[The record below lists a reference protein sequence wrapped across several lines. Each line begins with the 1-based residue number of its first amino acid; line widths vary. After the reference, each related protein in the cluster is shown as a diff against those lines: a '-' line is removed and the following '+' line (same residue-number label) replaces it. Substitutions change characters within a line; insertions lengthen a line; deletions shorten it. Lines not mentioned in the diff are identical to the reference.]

1 MNTTH
6 LKYFLEVADAANITH
21 AAEKLYISQQALS
34 NQIQKLEKSLGVMLF
49 ERKPALTLTYAGSR
63 LYAYAKE
70 MLEREAALQKELEEI
85 GEGVRGSVTVG
96 ISYTRG
102 RVFLPLVLPE
112 FHENFPNVEIKLHEG
127 NSAQLK
133 EELENGTVDI
143 VIAADRFSKA
153 EFETEALMTERL
165 YWCGNPQF
173 MESVKKGN
181 LSDIPFVLMIKENRI
196 RMIIDSLF
204 ARQGITPNI
213 VTESDNIET
222 VLSLAAEGM
231 GVTVYPAQFLENR
244 KKTVGENDS
253 LCYHPVGDST
263 TDTVLVAAWKKGRY
277 MSRFERAFIDICR
290 KKAGK

>member
-34 NQIQKLEKSLGVMLF
+34 NQIQKLENSLGVKLF
-49 ERKPALTLTYAGSR
+49 ERKPTLTLTYAGSR
-63 LYAYAKE
+63 LYTYAKDI
-70 MLEREAALQKELEEI
+70 LEREAALQKELEEI
-85 GEGVRGSVTVG
+85 GEGERGSVTIG

-102 RVFLPLVLPE
+102 RVFLPLILPE
-112 FHENFPNVEIKLHEG
+112 FHTRFPNVELKLHEG

-153 EFETEALMTERL
+153 EFETEALMTEQL
-165 YWCGNPQF
+165 YWCGKPQF
-173 MESVKKGN
+173 MDAVRKGEF
-181 LSDIPFVLMIKENRI
+181 SGIPFVLMIKENRI
-196 RMIIDSLF
+196 RMIIDSFF
-204 ARQGITPNI
+204 AKQGITPKI

-244 KKTVGENDS
+244 KNTVGEKDP
-253 LCYHPVGDST
+253 LLYCPVGDKS

-277 MSRFERAFIDICR
+277 MSRFERVFIDIC
-290 KKAGK
+290 KEKAGK